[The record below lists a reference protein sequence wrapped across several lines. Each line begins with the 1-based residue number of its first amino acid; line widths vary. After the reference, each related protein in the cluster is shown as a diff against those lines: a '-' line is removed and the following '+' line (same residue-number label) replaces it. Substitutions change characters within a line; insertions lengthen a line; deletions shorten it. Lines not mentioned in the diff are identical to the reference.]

1 MGGKTMHCSNCLY
14 CMELLEN
21 NKVLCDYLG
30 EVDYKVMC
38 ALFQPNFCIDG
49 D

>member
-1 MGGKTMHCSNCLY
+1 MQCNNCLY
-14 CMELLEN
+14 LMELLEN
-21 NKVLCDYLG
+21 NQVLCDYLG
-30 EVDYKVMC
+30 EVDYRVMC